1 VRERVEIFTGFNLKY
16 WEKLGFRFTKTNPYE
31 GRTVIRARKQFGNFE
46 FLLII
51 SNHNAIGS
59 VENLSSKDEEHHV
72 VSENEAV
79 EWFSSKSVEFE
90 QLAKAV
96 R

>member
-1 VRERVEIFTGFNLKY
+1 METFTGFHLKY

-31 GRTVIRARKQFGNFE
+31 GRTVMRARKQFGNFE

-59 VENLSSKDEEHHV
+59 VENLSTKDEEHHV
-72 VSENEAV
+72 ISEDEAV
-79 EWFSSKSVEFE
+79 EWFSSKSIEFKE
-90 QLAKAV
+90 LAIAAK
-96 R
+96 